1 MARRHPTPAIRTMP
15 IPRFLLAL
23 VAAASLSAC
32 AADGATAPAAAP
44 ALRLAQEDEDGPERY
59 HDRYSIPMDV
69 TFWVP
74 CANGGEGEFVHATGV
89 IAEQAKQQE
98 DGSGTLHYRSQ
109 ARLQGFM
116 GTGEATGAMYV
127 ASGGFSLAERIIPGE
142 GPQYTALR
150 RERDRIQVVG
160 GGVVFVMDLLTRE
173 TYGAGTVPTHEVVVE
188 RVSCR

>member
-1 MARRHPTPAIRTMP
+1 MSIQRL
-15 IPRFLLAL
+15 FLAL
-23 VAAASLSAC
+23 AAAASLTAC
-32 AADGATAPAAAP
+32 AADTATAPAAP
-44 ALRLAQEDEDGPERY
+44 SLRLAREDEDGPERY
-59 HDRYSIPMDV
+59 HDRYSIPMNV

-127 ASGGFSLAERIIPGE
+127 ASGGFSLTERIIPGE
-142 GPQYTALR
+142 GPQYTALL
-150 RERDRIQVVG
+150 RERDRVQVVG

-173 TYGAGTVPTHEVVVE
+173 TYGAGTVPAYEVIVE